1 MTFQVPMRT
10 VHITPPSILSVTL
23 SYFFSGHT
31 NCRGPAQPIALHKNF
46 SSSGHVH
53 GHLLRVFANGPILLI
68 FPTIANHVHYQLQ
81 GFKFIFLCIAIII
94 FHHILQFLLS
104 FCLYFISI
112 NRINLQGDKDHYH
125 FIYSYV
131 PNVKQF
137 LEYNRCLIFI

>member
-10 VHITPPSILSVTL
+10 VHITPPSTLSVTL

-31 NCRGPAQPIALHKNF
+31 NRRGLAQPTALHMNF

-68 FPTIANHVHYQLQ
+68 FPKIANHVHYQLHV
-81 GFKFIFLCIAIII
+81 FKFIFLCIAIII
-94 FHHILQFLLS
+94 FHHILQFPPS
-104 FCLYFISI
+104 FCLYFIFT
-112 NRINLQGDKDHYH
+112 NRINFQGDKDHYH

-131 PNVKQF
+131 PNLKQF